1 MADAQLTKVA
11 APDGEK
17 DLFEHRISLDLTP
30 ENAVFTPSAGSLI
43 SLTLTQPSGEVEFFE
58 RVVPVRAFPISSPEE
73 FISIREPDT
82 RLGGRGDELG
92 MIRRLSDFPPETVKM
107 IDTELSRRYFT
118 PSISKIH
125 SFSEKFGYCYWDVTT
140 SAGRIEFIMT
150 NPSSSIRTLEDGR
163 VFMYDIDG
171 NCFTIE
177 DPTKLDKTSY
187 KKVEIYL
194 LYRRN
199 ADMKLLFDLS
209 PADSAVLEAERGPD
223 ERVMYCLPFD
233 CEFERR
239 VDGRMVFTDRYIY
252 KINEGRLEAKWEFSH
267 LSDFSVEMLYGCC
280 AFFAKVDGVSTRL
293 CRFVSG
299 RNMPRYA
306 VMVDACESIAS
317 GNTEKVFVSN
327 EPERYCQKCGR
338 PFVMHTHICPFCQ
351 SKKETYRQLWGMT
364 KGLRLMM
371 LFPLLTA
378 VLAMGIQYVV
388 PVLQKTLIND
398 YILNKNVTS
407 QPSWALHLWLIV
419 GAIVSFDI
427 LNKVL
432 GMVQSRIAAVSGNRF
447 TRFLRTLLFEKIQML
462 SMSSVQ
468 KKSTGDLMGRINN
481 DVAVVQ
487 NFMTNLLPT
496 YFGQLISFV
505 LGLVLVLGMDVS
517 LGTHMSLFIFV
528 PIPFVV
534 LFIFCFRR
542 MMKRLNIKAWQKGRR
557 TNQTLQDILSG
568 IRVVKSYGR
577 EEAAIEEFRDCTN
590 QQAHQDEANGKL
602 FDTVFPLLGFAL
614 RFGSYLIMWFGNL
627 MLFNGVLGVGEL
639 NQFNTYA
646 SILYAPLMQI
656 TQIPR
661 NISAFTTSFGKIMEI
676 LEEEPEVADVSNP
689 QHFNFRGDVSVQHVT
704 FGYEASNPV
713 LRDVSVEVRHG
724 EMIGIVG
731 HSGCGKSTL
740 INLIM
745 RMYDPTEG
753 CIEIDGVNI
762 KQISQQSLRSQMG
775 VVLQETHLFSGSIR
789 DNIRYAMPYATDD
802 EVVRAARA
810 ANAHDFVMN
819 LPQGYNTIVGEKGYS
834 LSGGERQRIAIARA
848 LIHNPPILILDEA
861 TAALDTETEKLIQD
875 AIDKMTENRTTFAI
889 AHRLST
895 LRNADKILVIDHG
908 RVAEFGTHL
917 ELLNQRG
924 IYYKLVMA
932 QTRAAL
938 EK

>member
-1 MADAQLTKVA
+1 
-11 APDGEK
+11 
-17 DLFEHRISLDLTP
+17 
-30 ENAVFTPSAGSLI
+30 
-43 SLTLTQPSGEVEFFE
+43 
-58 RVVPVRAFPISSPEE
+58 
-73 FISIREPDT
+73 
-82 RLGGRGDELG
+82 
-92 MIRRLSDFPPETVKM
+92 
-107 IDTELSRRYFT
+107 
-118 PSISKIH
+118 
-125 SFSEKFGYCYWDVTT
+125 
-140 SAGRIEFIMT
+140 
-150 NPSSSIRTLEDGR
+150 
-163 VFMYDIDG
+163 
-171 NCFTIE
+171 
-177 DPTKLDKTSY
+177 
-187 KKVEIYL
+187 
-194 LYRRN
+194 
-199 ADMKLLFDLS
+199 MKLLFDLS
-209 PADSAVLEAERGPD
+209 AADSAAFEAERAPD
-223 ERVMYCLPFD
+223 ERVMYCLPYD
-233 CEFERR
+233 CELEKR
-239 VDGRMVFTDRYIY
+239 VDGRMVFTNKYIY
-252 KINEGRLEAKWEFSH
+252 KINEGKIEAKWDFSH
-267 LSDFSVEMLYGCC
+267 LSDFSVELLYGCC
-280 AFFAKVDGVSTRL
+280 AFFAKVDGKSVRL
-293 CRFVSG
+293 CRFISG

-306 VMVDACESIAS
+306 VMVDACESIAA

-388 PVLQKTLIND
+388 PVLQKVLIND
-398 YILNKNVTS
+398 YILNGNVKS

-419 GAIVSFDI
+419 GSIVAFDI

-432 GMVQSRIAAVSGNRF
+432 GMIQSRISAVSGNRF
-447 TRFLRTLLFEKIQML
+447 TRFLRTLLFEKVQML
-462 SMSSVQ
+462 SMASVQ

-487 NFMTNLLPT
+487 NFITNLLPT
-496 YFGQLISFV
+496 YFGQLVSFV
-505 LGLVLVLGMDVS
+505 LGLVLVLSMDISMMTRAENPTS
-517 LGTHMSLFIFV
+517 LPMSLFIFA

-534 LFIFCFRR
+534 LFIFYFRH
-542 MMKRLNIKAWQKGRR
+542 MMQRLNIKAWQKGRR

-577 EEAAIEEFRDCTN
+577 EEAAISEFRDCTN
-590 QQAHQDEANGKL
+590 QQAHQDESNAKL

-627 MLFNGVLGVGEL
+627 WLFDGSLNVGEL

-646 SILYAPLMQI
+646 AILYAPLMQI

-676 LEEEPEVADVSNP
+676 LEEEPEVADVAKP
-689 QHFNFRGDVSVQHVT
+689 QHFTFKGDVSVKHVT
-704 FGYEASNPV
+704 FGYESSNPV
-713 LRDVSVEVRHG
+713 LRDVSVEVNHG

-753 CIEIDGVNI
+753 SIEIDGVNV
-762 KQISQQSLRSQMG
+762 KEISQQSLRSQMG

-789 DNIRYAMPYATDD
+789 DNIRYAMPSATDD
-802 EVVRAARA
+802 EVICAARA
-810 ANAHDFVMN
+810 ANAHDFIMN

-908 RVAEFGTHL
+908 HVAEFGTHL

-938 EK
+938 EKDA

>member
-1 MADAQLTKVA
+1 
-11 APDGEK
+11 
-17 DLFEHRISLDLTP
+17 
-30 ENAVFTPSAGSLI
+30 
-43 SLTLTQPSGEVEFFE
+43 
-58 RVVPVRAFPISSPEE
+58 
-73 FISIREPDT
+73 
-82 RLGGRGDELG
+82 
-92 MIRRLSDFPPETVKM
+92 
-107 IDTELSRRYFT
+107 
-118 PSISKIH
+118 
-125 SFSEKFGYCYWDVTT
+125 
-140 SAGRIEFIMT
+140 
-150 NPSSSIRTLEDGR
+150 
-163 VFMYDIDG
+163 
-171 NCFTIE
+171 
-177 DPTKLDKTSY
+177 
-187 KKVEIYL
+187 
-194 LYRRN
+194 
-199 ADMKLLFDLS
+199 MKLLFDLS
-209 PADSAVLEAERGPD
+209 PADSAVFEAERGAD

-233 CEFERR
+233 CEFEKR
-239 VDGRMVFTDRYIY
+239 VDGRMVFTNKYIY
-252 KINEGRLEAKWEFSH
+252 KINEGRLEAKWDFSR
-267 LSDFSVEMLYGCC
+267 LSDFSVELLYGCC
-280 AFFAKVDGVSTRL
+280 AFFAKEDGKSVRL
-293 CRFVSG
+293 CRFISG

-306 VMVDACESIAS
+306 VMVEACEAIAK
-317 GNTEKVFVSN
+317 GDTDKVFVSN

-351 SKKETYRQLWGMT
+351 SKKETYSRLWGMT

-378 VLAMGIQYVV
+378 LIIMAVQYIVPMIQKV
-388 PVLQKTLIND
+388 LIND
-398 YILNKNVTS
+398 YIMNKNVTA
-407 QPSWALHLWLIV
+407 QPSWQLHFWLIV
-419 GAIVSFDI
+419 GSIVFFDI
-427 LNKVL
+427 FNKVM
-432 GMVQSRIAAVSGNRF
+432 GIIQGRIAAVAGNRF

-487 NFMTNLLPT
+487 NFVTNLLPT
-496 YFGQLISFV
+496 YFGQLMSFIM
-505 LGLVLVLGMDVS
+505 GLILVLGMDIS
-517 LGTHMSLFIFV
+517 LMTRADTPTPLPMSLFIFL

-534 LFIFCFRR
+534 LFIFGFRR
-542 MMKRLNIKAWQKGRR
+542 MMSRMNIKAWQKGRR
-557 TNQTLQDILSG
+557 TNQTLQDVLSG

-590 QQAHQDEANGKL
+590 QQAHQDETNAKL

-614 RFGSYLIMWFGNL
+614 RLGSYFIMWFGNL
-627 MLFNGVLGVGEL
+627 WLFGGSLNVGEL
-639 NQFNTYA
+639 NQFNTYSA
-646 SILYAPLMQI
+646 ILYSPLMQI

-676 LEEEPEVADVSNP
+676 LEEEPEVADIDKP
-689 QHFNFRGDVSVQHVT
+689 EHFRFKGDVSVKHVT

-713 LRDVSVEVRHG
+713 LRDVSVEVEQG

-753 CIEIDGVNI
+753 SIEIDGVNI
-762 KQISQQSLRSQMG
+762 KDISQQSLRSQMG

-789 DNIRYAMPYATDD
+789 DNIRYAMPYASDD
-802 EVVRAARA
+802 EVVAAARA
-810 ANAHDFVMN
+810 ANAHDFIMN

-834 LSGGERQRIAIARA
+834 LSGGERQRVAIARA

-875 AIDKMTENRTTFAI
+875 AIDKMTENRTTFVI

-895 LRNADKILVIDHG
+895 LRNANKILVIDHG
-908 RVAEFGTHL
+908 QVAEFGTHI